1 MCTWKF
7 HENFSFQNMDSEE
20 DIVIAVAVL
29 NLIKRK
35 RKKKKSQKLSD
46 KKIYLNKTT
55 VNL

>member
-1 MCTWKF
+1 
-7 HENFSFQNMDSEE
+7 MDSEE